1 MWRCFLLRHLGSLT
15 HALCSQ
21 TDYMRDVNCPE
32 NKYGWKRPSAVRHR
46 WLLMLTHWGH
56 WGESEYGLDGKFFS
70 RNKNVWIG
78 DIEVFESNLLANVRF
93 TPDLSSKEVSVSQS
107 KPLYCHPFVFFF
119 LFFPVSGRL
128 QRLGFFFQYRFTC
141 FIIDQHQSPST
152 KTAAFLN
159 SFSSSLHQDFKS

>member
-1 MWRCFLLRHLGSLT
+1 MWRCFLIRHLGSLT

-107 KPLYCHPFVFFF
+107 KPLFCHPFVFFF
-119 LFFPVSGRL
+119 VFS
-128 QRLGFFFQYRFTC
+128 C
-141 FIIDQHQSPST
+141 F
-152 KTAAFLN
+152 KAFAAFRVFLSIPFYMFHN
-159 SFSSSLHQDFKS
+159 WSASESFHKNCSLSK